1 MESLDPAYIIL
12 DLVLEVSGALEKVEE
27 TALEEGRGEEGEL

>member
-12 DLVLEVSGALEKVEE
+12 DLVLEVSGALYEWNEKNQKK
-27 TALEEGRGEEGEL
+27 R